1 MNKVLLGAMNNNKR
15 YNRPFQPQVNVPRT
29 IGILRNEKGIILDI
43 FSLSGKTPDD
53 KDRLIFDSNGS
64 EIRSS
69 VFLIIEI
76 GMLSAPGALPS
87 LKPFVIDL
95 SSSAVT

>member
-1 MNKVLLGAMNNNKR
+1 M
-15 YNRPFQPQVNVPRT
+15 
-29 IGILRNEKGIILDI
+29 DI
-43 FSLSGKTPDD
+43 FSLSGKTPAD
-53 KDRLIFDSNGS
+53 KDRLIIDSNGS
-64 EIRSS
+64 EIRSN

>member
-1 MNKVLLGAMNNNKR
+1 MVGSFYQASF
-15 YNRPFQPQVNVPRT
+15 NRFND
-29 IGILRNEKGIILDI
+29 GIILDF

-53 KDRLIFDSNGS
+53 KDRLIIDSSGS

-87 LKPFVIDL
+87 LKPFAIDL

>member
-1 MNKVLLGAMNNNKR
+1 MVDNFVVTL
-15 YNRPFQPQVNVPRT
+15 
-29 IGILRNEKGIILDI
+29 ILDI
-43 FSLSGKTPDD
+43 FSLSGKTPDE
-53 KDRLIFDSNGS
+53 KDRLIIDSSGS

-87 LKPFVIDL
+87 LKPSAIDL
-95 SSSAVT
+95 SSSAVTG

>member
-1 MNKVLLGAMNNNKR
+1 MRDKSR
-15 YNRPFQPQVNVPRT
+15 ERPGPSENQA
-29 IGILRNEKGIILDI
+29 
-43 FSLSGKTPDD
+43 
-53 KDRLIFDSNGS
+53 RLIIDSNGS
-64 EIRSS
+64 EIRSK

-87 LKPFVIDL
+87 LKRFVIDL